1 MTISSVPP
9 GGGGVGVAMP
19 GAAAAGTALSTAQLA
34 LQRQGQLLAAAS
46 GGGTALMA
54 DGMEPDAALPP
65 AFALPDAAVPL
76 PPATGLPLPARAG
89 VLELLSPQLRQ
100 WLQQVVP
107 GSASTAGAA
116 TGTAGLPPGAA
127 VGAGVGGWSSQPQLA
142 AGTQA
147 GGAVAQHTG
156 PLLPPWPTQG
166 VPPPV
171 LAATERLLQAAWPA
185 PVLMS
190 GVASALGAALAFGRA
205 AATSGPGSP
214 AASKGKSG
222 AGLLEGLAAPQ
233 PPVQD
238 AVLEAAGTAPP
249 RADGA
254 AAGLRLL
261 GMQPWPAPLWQA
273 LVAVADGEAEPLPP
287 GAAPAGQAALP
298 PLHAGW
304 TQHAQLKTPDGLHSV
319 LLTLRL
325 PLAWVQQHAQ
335 ALQRSGW
342 LLPFS
347 ESPRISSA
355 AGTGTANAG
364 AGPLLVAPDKTLVSA
379 GVWALVLQMAD
390 APAVSALLWLEL
402 GPPRDWPS
410 SYGGRDVFQPRSV
423 SDPWLQQAQLLAAE
437 RPQRHPDPG
446 GNAPPLCDTP
456 GCPYQG
462 QVACPQ
468 PFCPALAQVP
478 ATGPVP
484 ALG

>member
-1 MTISSVPP
+1 MSISSFPS
-9 GGGGVGVAMP
+9 GGGGVGAAMP
-19 GAAAAGTALSTAQLA
+19 GLAGAGSALSTAQLA
-34 LQRQGQLLAAAS
+34 LQRQGQLLAVAP
-46 GGGTALMA
+46 GGGAALTA
-54 DGMEPDAALPP
+54 ESDAALPP

-100 WLQQVVP
+100 WLQQAAP
-107 GSASTAGAA
+107 GAGAGVGIT
-116 TGTAGLPPGAA
+116 TGAAGLPPGTA
-127 VGAGVGGWSSQPQLA
+127 VGTGVGGWSSQAQLA

-147 GGAVAQHTG
+147 GAAVPHTG

-185 PVLMS
+185 PVL
-190 GVASALGAALAFGRA
+190 GVALGSARA
-205 AATSGPGSP
+205 AAASGPAAP
-214 AASKGKSG
+214 AASKGKDAVGWLDS
-222 AGLLEGLAAPQ
+222 LAASPL
-233 PPVQD
+233 PMQD
-238 AVLEAAGTAPP
+238 AVTGEA
-249 RADGA
+249 GA
-254 AAGLRLL
+254 APSRPEGAVAGWRLL

-325 PLAWVQQHAQ
+325 PLAWVQQYAQ

-342 LLPFS
+342 LPPAS
-347 ESPRISSA
+347 DSA
-355 AGTGTANAG
+355 RGNANTG

-379 GVWALVLQMAD
+379 GVWALVLHIAD
-390 APAVSALLWLEL
+390 APPVSALLWLEL

>member
-34 LQRQGQLLAAAS
+34 LQRQGQLLAGAA
-46 GGGTALMA
+46 GGGAALTAESDA
-54 DGMEPDAALPP
+54 AALPP

-100 WLQQVVP
+100 WLQQVAP

-116 TGTAGLPPGAA
+116 TGTAGVPPGAA

-185 PVLMS
+185 PVLAS
-190 GVASALGAALAFGRA
+190 GVVSAAGAALASGRA
-205 AATSGPGSP
+205 AAASGP
-214 AASKGKSG
+214 AAGKGKSG
-222 AGLLEGLAAPQ
+222 AGLLEGLVAPQ

-273 LVAVADGEAEPLPP
+273 LVAVADGEAEPLPH

-342 LLPFS
+342 LPPLS
-347 ESPRISSA
+347 ESARSSA
-355 AGTGTANAG
+355 TGTGTGTANAG

-390 APAVSALLWLEL
+390 TPPASALLWLEL

-437 RPQRHPDPG
+437 RPQRQRAPG
-446 GNAPPLCDTP
+446 GDAPLLCDTA

-468 PFCPALAQVP
+468 PFCPALVQVP
-478 ATGPVP
+478 AAGPVP